1 VTGHIVAVGGGG
13 GDYCL
18 DGPLTD
24 LLLELSGASAPRILA
39 IGTASADDAGATT
52 MFYSTLSRRGLR
64 LAHLQLFDRTVED
77 LRPFVLD
84 HDVIWVG
91 GGNTASMLAV
101 WRAHGVDPI
110 LREAWEGGAVL
121 AGVSAG
127 AICWFQDGVTDSWG
141 PTLGQLGDGLGWLEG
156 SLCPHYDGEEQRKPT
171 YRGLVASGSLAA
183 GLAVDEKAAARFEGT
198 HLVEA
203 VSWGDRATVYRVEP
217 DGDAARETPLE
228 ARGLG

>member
-13 GDYCL
+13 GEHCL

-24 LLLELSGASAPRILA
+24 LLLELSGASAPRVLQ
-39 IGTASADDAGATT
+39 IGTASADDASATT
-52 MFYSTLSRRGLR
+52 AFYSTLARRGLR
-64 LAHLQLFDRTVED
+64 LAHLQLFDRTVAE
-77 LRPFVLD
+77 LRPFVLE

-101 WRAHGVDPI
+101 WRVHGLDPI

-121 AGVSAG
+121 GGVSAG

-141 PTLGQLGDGLGWLEG
+141 PALGQLGDGLGWLEG

-171 YRGLVASGSLAA
+171 YRRLVGSGSLAP
-183 GLAVDEKAAARFEGT
+183 GLAVDEKAGVRFEGT
-198 HLVEA
+198 RLIEA
-203 VSWGDRATVYRVEP
+203 VAWGNGATAHRVERV
-217 DGDAARETPLE
+217 GDAARETPLE
-228 ARGLG
+228 ARRLG